1 VSTDPASG
9 TAAGTAAGTAPEPA
23 GGPTEVKLSRLRR
36 AIAKSMSASALVPQF
51 TVEYDVPF
59 GSVAAYRGR
68 WKAAGHDIS
77 VADVLTAACAR
88 ALRSHPGINASW
100 AETSILQHADIHV
113 GLAVALPDGLV
124 APAVRSADTLDLGQ
138 LAAERKR
145 LALAAQEGRLTPDE
159 LLSATFTISNLGTF
173 GVSRFRALVV
183 PPQAAILAVGGLR
196 PDGTVSLA
204 LSCDHRVLDGA
215 PAAMFLRDLAGSLT
229 EPAWLEDLVPERST
243 S

>member
-1 VSTDPASG
+1 VSTDTGAQPSA
-9 TAAGTAAGTAPEPA
+9 
-23 GGPTEVKLSRLRR
+23 GPTEVPLSRLRR

-59 GSVAAYRGR
+59 DAVAAYRSR
-68 WKAAGHDIS
+68 WKSAGHGIS

-88 ALRSHPGINASW
+88 ALRAHPGINASW
-100 AETSILQHADIHV
+100 AETSILQHAEINL

-138 LAAERKR
+138 LAGERKR
-145 LALAAQEGRLTPDE
+145 LTLAAQEGRLTPDE

-173 GVSRFRALVV
+173 GVSRFQALVV
-183 PPQAAILAVGGLR
+183 PPQAAILAVGGVR
-196 PDGTVSLA
+196 PDGTVALA

-215 PAAMFLRDLAGSLT
+215 PAAVFLRDLAASLT
-229 EPAWLEDLVPERST
+229 APGWLEDLVPGRS
-243 S
+243 SG

>member
-1 VSTDPASG
+1 MSTDTPEGA
-9 TAAGTAAGTAPEPA
+9 AAGPV
-23 GGPTEVKLSRLRR
+23 EVELSRLRR

-59 GSVAAYRGR
+59 DGVAAYRSR

-88 ALRSHPGINASW
+88 ALRSHRQVNASW
-100 AETSILQHADIHV
+100 AETSILQHAEVNV

-145 LALAAQEGRLTPDE
+145 LTLAAQEGRLTPDE

-183 PPQAAILAVGGLR
+183 PPQAAILAVGAVR
-196 PDGTVSLA
+196 PDGTVALA

-215 PAAMFLRDLAGSLT
+215 PAALFLRDLATSLT
-229 EPAWLEDLVPERST
+229 EPAWLDALVPQRAAG
-243 S
+243 